1 MTAGE
6 KNKWQRTR
14 QIMLTKRRQGTDKKI
29 KKKKMKPQ
37 QRFHIDDFIRN
48 FKQKANN
55 NNFNAIAQKEDRQKR
70 DMLSLIH
77 I

>member
-1 MTAGE
+1 
-6 KNKWQRTR
+6 
-14 QIMLTKRRQGTDKKI
+14 
-29 KKKKMKPQ
+29 MKPQ

-70 DMLSLIH
+70 DMLQTSSNSRIVLPMAVVER
-77 I
+77 